1 MCDAPDPIIYPVS
14 ALQGLLAKLIQQN
27 MATEDQIKDF
37 KKFFSARYAREN
49 EEGDMITPAPKKIAH
64 QAVQDSGIIAV
75 QEAVF
80 QTVVQTSGWILL
92 DDALNLL
99 ESAAKSVEDTLNME
113 IVGWEMEINALKTKV
128 EDYRHR
134 SQIAKRK
141 VDSVRSSIDRQKEF
155 LLEGFSAGID
165 AFTEGAKEKIQN
177 EIDVIAESRK
187 TQKKKKNSE
196 LDQDKLLEDYS
207 NGWKQLF
214 DLGREL
220 ASGVLELVPVLGKT
234 LAKTFKVSVSLIEQM
249 NKSVPKVITEYS
261 VEKSSNPYIM
271 RCSSQADAQKMKE
284 VINDFCAPHIQS
296 WWLDTQD
303 KLIREGTRIREEL
316 VSVIQEDIQTIS
328 DELSS
333 YLGDSLKVEININAI
348 QFPSFD
354 FKGID
359 AQVRYQQIVYE
370 RSKKKSK
377 TDNRGCC
384 GSSRTYDV
392 DVPYKEIKSFYEI
405 DLRDTARLVKAKLDE
420 QANIN
425 KGLLFRVID
434 KQVNEDFKNAE
445 NQILNYIE
453 KFQTEFDKLLAKR
466 EKHEE
471 EAPRVIALL
480 KRYSDDLKTYQH
492 EIESVEEALKGWE
505 PAQNVN

>member
-1 MCDAPDPIIYPVS
+1 
-14 ALQGLLAKLIQQN
+14 
-27 MATEDQIKDF
+27 
-37 KKFFSARYAREN
+37 
-49 EEGDMITPAPKKIAH
+49 
-64 QAVQDSGIIAV
+64 
-75 QEAVF
+75 
-80 QTVVQTSGWILL
+80 
-92 DDALNLL
+92 
-99 ESAAKSVEDTLNME
+99 
-113 IVGWEMEINALKTKV
+113 
-128 EDYRHR
+128 
-134 SQIAKRK
+134 
-141 VDSVRSSIDRQKEF
+141 
-155 LLEGFSAGID
+155 
-165 AFTEGAKEKIQN
+165 
-177 EIDVIAESRK
+177 
-187 TQKKKKNSE
+187 
-196 LDQDKLLEDYS
+196 
-207 NGWKQLF
+207 
-214 DLGREL
+214 
-220 ASGVLELVPVLGKT
+220 
-234 LAKTFKVSVSLIEQM
+234 
-249 NKSVPKVITEYS
+249 
-261 VEKSSNPYIM
+261 
-271 RCSSQADAQKMKE
+271 
-284 VINDFCAPHIQS
+284 
-296 WWLDTQD
+296 
-303 KLIREGTRIREEL
+303 
-316 VSVIQEDIQTIS
+316 
-328 DELSS
+328 
-333 YLGDSLKVEININAI
+333 LKVEININAI